1 MAAVGENIRGC
12 RDKGLGRD
20 APPPHNGWDHPRVMR
35 RRVVRGGAALMAI
48 LNLILEGAHH
58 QPAGHGGFGSCCPPR
73 LCGGAPTRGILA
85 DRDGGKP
92 ATYNG
97 RHVEMGRGLP
107 GEGAVG
113 RTELKRNTM
122 SVKGSSKRRE
132 ADRLGLGWSAKY
144 LFFPKSIV
152 EIFGAAFK
160 NASNGCQL

>member
-1 MAAVGENIRGC
+1 ME
-12 RDKGLGRD
+12 DSGLVVRRVY
-20 APPPHNGWDHPRVMR
+20 AEVPPRVEYSLTEM
-35 RRVVRGGAALMAI
+35 
-48 LNLILEGAHH
+48 
-58 QPAGHGGFGSCCPPR
+58 
-73 LCGGAPTRGILA
+73 
-85 DRDGGKP
+85 GGKP